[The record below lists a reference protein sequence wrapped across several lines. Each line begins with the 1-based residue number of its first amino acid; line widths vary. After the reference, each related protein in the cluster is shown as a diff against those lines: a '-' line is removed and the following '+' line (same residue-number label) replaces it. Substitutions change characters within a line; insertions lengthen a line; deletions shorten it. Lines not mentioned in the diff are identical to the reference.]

1 MTATHRG
8 KSLAGRA
15 IFAIAAL
22 AWLLLCLPSA
32 VAQHNSLL
40 GQRPNGG
47 AGVGTAAT
55 TQPAGQPEAGRMRGC
70 EPGLHAGAKGKPDK
84 PRTNATL
91 LHMSPFAVEAP
102 EPEKFGVNDQLTIII
117 RETKTATTDS
127 KLQSKKDWKLDGALK
142 KWISLSD
149 KNGLQAGQFQAGNPE
164 VALNWNNDYK
174 GDGKYDR
181 KDEFTT
187 RIQAT
192 IVDVKPNG
200 TLVLEAH
207 KSVGVDDEGYTV
219 TLTGDCR
226 SRDVTPQNTVL
237 STQIANLR
245 LDVKDSGSV
254 RDATRRGWIM
264 RGLDFLRPF

>member
-1 MTATHRG
+1 MTVTHCS
-8 KSLAGRA
+8 KPSAGRA
-15 IFAIAAL
+15 IFAIAAV
-22 AWLLLCLPSA
+22 AWLLLCLPPA
-32 VAQHNSLL
+32 GAQHNSLV
-40 GQRPNGG
+40 GQQPNGAACG
-47 AGVGTAAT
+47 RPAAT
-55 TQPAGQPEAGRMRGC
+55 TQPAGQPAAGPARGC
-70 EPGLHAGAKGKPDK
+70 EPGLHAGPKDKQNK

-91 LHMSPFAVEAP
+91 LRASPFAVEAP
-102 EPEKFGVNDQLTIII
+102 EPEKFGVNDQVTIII

-127 KLQSKKDWKLDGALK
+127 KLESKKDWTLDGALK

-149 KNGLQAGQFQAGNPE
+149 KNGLQAGQFLAGSPE

-207 KSVGVDDEGYTV
+207 KRVTVDDEGYTV

-226 SRDVTPQNTVL
+226 SRDVTPQNSVL

-245 LDVKDSGSV
+245 LDVKDSGAV
-254 RDATRRGWIM
+254 RDVTRRGWIQ